1 MSTQHQQIDEL
12 AALRAEVV
20 ALKATQ
26 LTAEQREAVDRLTDH
41 VAALEAIVDE
51 HKVRRL
57 FLATVRSWAVGLAA
71 IVAAI
76 WTAKEGL
83 ARLLRGLLE

>member
-1 MSTQHQQIDEL
+1 MHADEL
-12 AALRAEVV
+12 AALRADVA

-26 LTAEQREAVDRLTDH
+26 LTAEQRAAVDRLTDH
-41 VAALEAIVDE
+41 VAALEVIVDE

-57 FLATVRSWAVGLAA
+57 LLASVRSWTVGLAA
-71 IVAAI
+71 IIGGMWA
-76 WTAKEGL
+76 AKEGL